1 MYESPNAS
9 QGGCECAWGHGE
21 GQVSGMVSEG
31 FALPRPAGRKD
42 SREVFPPDEGT
53 GEENVEAGYW
63 ESTLGHGLVTLASSP
78 M

>member
-1 MYESPNAS
+1 
-9 QGGCECAWGHGE
+9 
-21 GQVSGMVSEG
+21 MVSEG
-31 FALPRPAGRKD
+31 FALPRPAGQKD

-53 GEENVEAGYW
+53 GEENVEAGCW